1 LDPVSAHFPVAEGLS
16 NKEIGARLGFS
27 ELAAFQVSDILQ
39 KLGTASRTEGVVKAK
54 ERGIIP

>member
-1 LDPVSAHFPVAEGLS
+1 
-16 NKEIGARLGFS
+16 LGFS
-27 ELAAFQVSDILQ
+27 KRTAAFHVGNILQ